1 MQVIQCLYKIGI
13 CTLLTANLIELS
25 RVGAMLPSYYN
36 HDVSLRCKR
45 LCRPLSLLCSIT
57 DSIHDIT
64 IVTFFLKNF
73 NYMLKFIVIKCR
85 LRDDTKLFALLQFKF
100 QSFFRSL
107 QNGNRAPAP
116 ALNSF
121 YFGMP
126 RIAYDDNVLS
136 RLVIIAYFS
145 KFSNE
150 TLSLFL
156 TAAKKGKILS
166 LPTRNAYRSVFNLVQ
181 FRVKY

>member
-1 MQVIQCLYKIGI
+1 MYKH
-13 CTLLTANLIELS
+13 APA
-25 RVGAMLPSYYN
+25 V
-36 HDVSLRCKR
+36 
-45 LCRPLSLLCSIT
+45 
-57 DSIHDIT
+57 
-64 IVTFFLKNF
+64 F
-73 NYMLKFIVIKCR
+73 FIVYHMC
-85 LRDDTKLFALLQFKF
+85 
-100 QSFFRSL
+100 
-107 QNGNRAPAP
+107 
-116 ALNSF
+116 
-121 YFGMP
+121 
-126 RIAYDDNVLS
+126 YDDNVLS